1 VNVNGSGGFKN
12 KTEIV
17 GSEVSFSEF
26 YRRASSA
33 KAMEAKDAENAE
45 G

>member
-1 VNVNGSGGFKN
+1 MK
-12 KTEIV
+12 KR
-17 GSEVSFSEF
+17 GSEVDFPEF